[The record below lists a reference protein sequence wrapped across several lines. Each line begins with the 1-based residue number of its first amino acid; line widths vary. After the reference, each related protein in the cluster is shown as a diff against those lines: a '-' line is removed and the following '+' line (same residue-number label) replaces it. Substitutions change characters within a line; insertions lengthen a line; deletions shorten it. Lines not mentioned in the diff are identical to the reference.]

1 MKYVFLK
8 NIKKA
13 VANYFKVRARIKLEW
28 VYHNALGQFDN
39 KLDEKEKELRADRH
53 MTLFI

>member
-8 NIKKA
+8 NVKKA
-13 VANYFKVRARIKLEW
+13 LANYSKVRARIKLEW